1 MSREKTFNIPDTF
14 EERIERLEKIV
25 GDLEAGDA
33 PLEESLNLFEEGI
46 ALAKAC
52 QGQLESARERVTVL
66 LESAEGDVIN
76 TAPVSEKE

>member
-1 MSREKTFNIPDTF
+1 MSGEKSINIPDSF

-25 GDLEAGDA
+25 GDLEEGDA

-52 QGQLESARERVTVL
+52 QGQLEAARERVTVL

-76 TAPVSEKE
+76 TEPVPEEE